1 MLFNQ
6 GTQAHRHRG
15 TEFFGF
21 ICFLVILFIPLEEA
35 AGLSKKDFTTEVAV
49 LETSAGTIKIA
60 FFEKEA
66 PKHVA
71 NFKKLIKEKF
81 YEGVKYHRVIP
92 DFIIQ
97 AGDPNTKKSDVSL
110 YGSGN
115 YGPEI
120 EPEIKKIHF
129 RGAVGAARTADDVN
143 PGKKSSGS
151 QFYICLRPQPQ
162 LDDQYTI
169 FGRVVEGME
178 AVRKI
183 AVVSRNEKDLPEK
196 PPVIKKTYLESYFDR
211 EKFEYFNRQKDV
223 KN

>member
-1 MLFNQ
+1 MDNGQ
-6 GTQAHRHRG
+6 WIARS
-15 TEFFGF
+15 
-21 ICFLVILFIPLEEA
+21 LVLILLLAIISLSA
-35 AGLSKKDFTTEVAV
+35 KGLDKKDFTTEVAV

-81 YEGVKYHRVIP
+81 YQGIKYHRVIP
-92 DFIIQ
+92 DFVIQ
-97 AGDPNTKKSDVSL
+97 AGDPNTKNADISL

-115 YGPEI
+115 YGPEL
-120 EPEIKKIHF
+120 EPEISKIHF
-129 RGAVGAARTADDVN
+129 RGAVGAARTADDIN

-162 LDDQYTI
+162 LDDQYTV

-178 AVRKI
+178 TVRKI
-183 AVVSRNEKDLPEK
+183 SALSRNDKDLPDK

-211 EKFEYFNRQKDV
+211 EKFEYFNRQKNV
-223 KN
+223 KE

>member
-1 MLFNQ
+1 MDNRQ
-6 GTQAHRHRG
+6 WMA
-15 TEFFGF
+15 
-21 ICFLVILFIPLEEA
+21 ISLVLILLLAVISLSA
-35 AGLSKKDFTTEVAV
+35 KGLDKKDFTTEVAV

-81 YEGVKYHRVIP
+81 YQGIKYHRVIP
-92 DFIIQ
+92 DFVIQ
-97 AGDPNTKKSDVSL
+97 AGDPNTKNSDISL

-115 YGPEI
+115 YGTEL
-120 EPEIKKIHF
+120 EPEIGKIHF
-129 RGAVGAARTADDVN
+129 RGAVGAARTADDIN

-162 LDDQYTI
+162 LDDQYTV

-178 AVRKI
+178 TVRKI
-183 AVVSRNEKDLPEK
+183 SALSRNDKDLPDK

-211 EKFEYFNRQKDV
+211 EKFEYFNRQKNV
-223 KN
+223 KE

>member
-1 MLFNQ
+1 MYNGQ
-6 GTQAHRHRG
+6 WIARS
-15 TEFFGF
+15 
-21 ICFLVILFIPLEEA
+21 LVLILLLTTISLSA
-35 AGLSKKDFTTEVAV
+35 KGLNKKNFTTEVAV
-49 LETSAGTIKIA
+49 LETSSGIIKIA

-66 PKHVA
+66 PQHVA

-81 YEGVKYHRVIP
+81 YQGIKYHRVIP

-97 AGDPNTKKSDVSL
+97 AGDPNTKNADISL

-115 YGPEI
+115 YGPEL
-120 EPEIKKIHF
+120 EPEISKIHF
-129 RGAVGAARTADDVN
+129 RGAVGAARTADDIN

-162 LDDQYTI
+162 LDDQYTV

-178 AVRKI
+178 TVRKI
-183 AVVSRNEKDLPEK
+183 ATVNRNEKDLPDK

-211 EKFEYFNRQKDV
+211 EKFEYFKHQKNV
-223 KN
+223 KE

>member
-1 MLFNQ
+1 MRFNLSIK
-6 GTQAHRHRG
+6 
-15 TEFFGF
+15 FF
-21 ICFLVILFIPLEEA
+21 CFLSFVMLLFIPAAQA
-35 AGLSKKDFTTEVAV
+35 AGLSKKDCTTEVAV
-49 LETSAGTIKIA
+49 LETSLGTIKIA

-81 YEGVKYHRVIP
+81 YQGIKYHRVIP

-120 EPEIKKIHF
+120 EPEISKIHF
-129 RGAVGAARTADDVN
+129 RGAVGAARTADDIN

-162 LDDQYTI
+162 LDDQYTV
-169 FGRVVEGME
+169 FGIVVEGME
-178 AVRKI
+178 TVRKI
-183 AVVSRNEKDLPEK
+183 SVLSRNEKDLPDK

-211 EKFEYFNRQKDV
+211 EKYEYFRRQKNV
-223 KN
+223 KE

>member
-1 MLFNQ
+1 MDSGQFKLQ
-6 GTQAHRHRG
+6 LL
-15 TEFFGF
+15 
-21 ICFLVILFIPLEEA
+21 CFLILLTAVLTNSTA
-35 AGLSKKDFTTEVAV
+35 AELNKKDFMTEVAV
-49 LETSAGTIKIA
+49 IETSLGKIKIA
-60 FFEKEA
+60 LFEKES
-66 PKHVA
+66 PNHVA

-81 YEGVKYHRVIP
+81 YQGIKYHRVIP
-92 DFIIQ
+92 DFVIQ
-97 AGDPNTKKSDVSL
+97 AGDPNTKNDDRTL

-115 YGPEI
+115 YGQEQ

-151 QFYICLRPQPQ
+151 QFYICLKPQPQ

-178 AVRKI
+178 TVKKI
-183 AVVSRNEKDLPEK
+183 AAVSRNQNDLPDK

-211 EKFEYFNRQKDV
+211 EKFEYFSRQK
-223 KN
+223 KAK